1 MEQVN
6 IKEIVDFIK
15 KGDCSFSRDEIYT
28 ALTTLNMEGKNIK
41 RREDIQYPDFFFF
54 KLTQFI
60 TYDDATSKERKIYK
74 EELETCGGFTRS
86 LYYKTAWKKS
96 WDEASDEDKRKV
108 LQLPNWD
115 NEIFKEISGIDV
127 EKELGIT
134 K

>member
-86 LYYKTAWKKS
+86 LYYKTA
-96 WDEASDEDKRKV
+96 
-108 LQLPNWD
+108 
-115 NEIFKEISGIDV
+115 
-127 EKELGIT
+127 
-134 K
+134 